1 MQTYLPFIQE
11 LLSEW
16 YLLTLN
22 NPLYAAALASAVW
35 LLTALLYSIRIA
47 SVKRAKAAGEKAGL
61 EQLNAAQQQLE
72 QRQEQLAEAV
82 MLMEKA
88 QSAAQDETQR
98 ALTLE
103 QLLYQRNQQIAAII
117 QTLATSFDLGERPLL
132 VSEDVKAEALWQQ
145 HDKVITQFIER
156 LRTEQQAKIELQQA
170 CQAEAAK
177 LVEKDVLIKAL
188 QTTLDNHTSQL
199 SRLEV
204 AFEEQKTML
213 QQQQDNAHRVLSD
226 TLKKYQ
232 TEITRPLESQQETI
246 AAVNTLQQPVKLEES
261 PAVETSPIAQV
272 EPNTDSP
279 VNEEAAHAAVNW
291 QNEAPVEF
299 VATEEAIVPMPSAI
313 KPQATVEEASPSL
326 AADTDQQPVIPDKK
340 SLGKI
345 KSLFGKKQPPIKT
358 EPQWVDVKPDEP
370 LSSDEEQ
377 QPDEEVKKESGKLK
391 GFYSKFRSKGK

>member
-1 MQTYLPFIQE
+1 MQTYLPFIKA

-47 SVKRAKAAGEKAGL
+47 SIKRAKVAGEKAGI
-61 EQLNAAQQQLE
+61 EKLNAAQQQL
-72 QRQEQLAEAV
+72 QHNQEELAEAV
-82 MLMEKA
+82 MHREKA
-88 QSAAQDETQR
+88 QSAAQGETQR
-98 ALTLE
+98 ALALE
-103 QLLYQRNQQIAAII
+103 QLLYQRNQQIAGII

-132 VSEDVKAEALWQQ
+132 ASEDVKADSLWQQ
-145 HDKVITQFIER
+145 HDKVITQLTER

-170 CQAEAAK
+170 CQAEAIK

-213 QQQQDNAHRVLSD
+213 QQQQHNAHQVLSD

-232 TEITRPLESQQETI
+232 ADMTRPVEPEQETI
-246 AAVNTLQQPVKLEES
+246 KTVTTSQQPISLAES
-261 PAVETSPIAQV
+261 PIIEESPIAQ
-272 EPNTDSP
+272 PKPDSP
-279 VNEEAAHAAVNW
+279 VIQVSDVSHAAVSW
-291 QNEAPVEF
+291 QKEAPI
-299 VATEEAIVPMPSAI
+299 EEALAPMPSEI
-313 KPQATVEEASPSL
+313 KPQAVFEEAPAV
-326 AADTDQQPVIPDKK
+326 AADIDPQPVIAAKG
-340 SLGKI
+340 SLGKF
-345 KSLFGKKQPPIKT
+345 KNLFGNKQQPIKT
-358 EPQWVDVKPDEP
+358 EPQWVDAKLEEP
-370 LSSDEEQ
+370 LLLDEEQ
-377 QPDEEVKKESGKLK
+377 QSEKEVKKESGKLK